1 MPACNGLEHT
11 RNVVWIEPTNF
22 LNAIA
27 ERVRRF
33 LRNHPKLVWSIG
45 AAVVMLVVVALLII
59 WESGYECVRWST
71 RINMDTHGGVYHE
84 RVCAETRSRWGEMV
98 GK

>member
-1 MPACNGLEHT
+1 M
-11 RNVVWIEPTNF
+11 
-22 LNAIA
+22 
-27 ERVRRF
+27 RRF
-33 LRNHPKLVWSIG
+33 LRDHPKFVWSIG

-84 RVCAETRSRWGEMV
+84 RNRPAHRKKFPQNYSIDSLHYSVYR
-98 GK
+98 